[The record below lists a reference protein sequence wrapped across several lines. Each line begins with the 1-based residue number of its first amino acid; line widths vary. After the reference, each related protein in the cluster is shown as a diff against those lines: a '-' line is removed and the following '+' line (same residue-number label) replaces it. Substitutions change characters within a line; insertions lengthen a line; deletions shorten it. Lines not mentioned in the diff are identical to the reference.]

1 MCGLPAEGG
10 RQTDRD
16 TEPEPESETER
27 DRGRAPPGGPVL
39 TRSVRGDEFA
49 VPSDG
54 GQSIY
59 PSWRCAR
66 LFPSAPQARVAWH
79 LVPHESWSHREVLGS
94 PALHRSP
101 AGPAWWAPPPRA
113 CLNPQP
119 HPALFGLPPTAL
131 CRLVCRRNVP
141 LSPRPRGAGPVPVGR
156 RGSRPPTPDLRPP
169 TSSRGA
175 AAAPPLSASAFHFSV
190 LPSLRL
196 KRKKAGPKPLGH
208 CAARWP
214 PRAASSAGLLSRP
227 HPLRAAPGGAL
238 AAGRAW
244 PTAGRRSPSSPC
256 SPCSRRAA
264 PSPQVGATLGIP
276 SDSGLRVAGSGAFP
290 GSRRPPV
297 GPAWSEPSSR
307 SLRRS

>member
-113 CLNPQP
+113 CLITPSP
-119 HPALFGLPPTAL
+119 TPLCSGYPPPRCAALSVGVTCHCLPAPAAQARFPWDAAAPD
-131 CRLVCRRNVP
+131 P
-141 LSPRPRGAGPVPVGR
+141 
-156 RGSRPPTPDLRPP
+156 RPPTSDLRPP
-169 TSSRGA
+169 PEE
-175 AAAPPLSASAFHFSV
+175 PPQ
-190 LPSLRL
+190 LRPC
-196 KRKKAGPKPLGH
+196 R
-208 CAARWP
+208 
-214 PRAASSAGLLSRP
+214 PRP
-227 HPLRAAPGGAL
+227 FI
-238 AAGRAW
+238 
-244 PTAGRRSPSSPC
+244 SPSCPLF
-256 SPCSRRAA
+256 A
-264 PSPQVGATLGIP
+264 L
-276 SDSGLRVAGSGAFP
+276 
-290 GSRRPPV
+290 
-297 GPAWSEPSSR
+297 
-307 SLRRS
+307 